1 MVAEAGA
8 GRDPDAD
15 QEVPRHLLD
24 LHEKANSAGLDGEGI
39 QAWLEWEMEALLW
52 GVPAEISGAD
62 LEDLVEASEVP
73 VKRVETAPD
82 PRMVKPHHYRGAG
95 SREEQQALYSPGGHT
110 G

>member
-8 GRDPDAD
+8 VRDPDTP

-39 QAWLEWEMEALLW
+39 QAWLDWEMEALLW
-52 GVPAEISGAD
+52 GVHAEISGAD
-62 LEDLVEASEVP
+62 LEDLVEASEAP

-82 PRMVKPHHYRGAG
+82 TQMVKPHQHRGAG
-95 SREEQQALYSPGGHT
+95 SREGVR
-110 G
+110 